1 MGLTWME
8 HSSLDSL
15 SDLHF
20 ASGVLYP
27 AFFLFFFLL
36 LFPFPLIVSRR
47 LRIDEAIQ
55 SVEEIQSVILFFSL
69 TCLTE
74 QKKKG

>member
-1 MGLTWME
+1 ME

-27 AFFLFFFLL
+27 AFFFFFLL